1 MRRPPTQALSPL
13 EARGGPKVGLP
24 RPEPPVSGLCSARH
38 LWELTVPRPG
48 RMVGNAAW
56 VGLPPPHPET
66 CTCPRQSHPGST
78 QCVPRAPVVSWGLD
92 GP

>member
-13 EARGGPKVGLP
+13 EARGSPEVGPP
-24 RPEPPVSGLCSARH
+24 RPEPSVSGLCSARH

-56 VGLPPPHPET
+56 VGHPHPT
-66 CTCPRQSHPGST
+66 QRPAPAHDRVTLGTPSVCPELQ
-78 QCVPRAPVVSWGLD
+78 
-92 GP
+92 